1 MDVPG
6 CRFHPLSGEHAGEFA
21 ASVSGNW
28 RITLR
33 FDDED
38 ATDVMLEDYD

>member
-6 CRFHPLSGEHAGEFA
+6 CRFHPLTGEHAG
-21 ASVSGNW
+21 
-28 RITLR
+28 
-33 FDDED
+33 ED